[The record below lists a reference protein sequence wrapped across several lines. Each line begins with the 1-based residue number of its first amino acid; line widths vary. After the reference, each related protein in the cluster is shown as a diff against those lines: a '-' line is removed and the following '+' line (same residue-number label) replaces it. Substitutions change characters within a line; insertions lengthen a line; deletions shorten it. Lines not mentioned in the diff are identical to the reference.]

1 MTFFKR
7 VSFAAILSVLMAGT
21 ATASFIKDNSVHVE
35 PDRSIDHQAIGNLLD
50 EQGRSV
56 EALEEYKEALNFDP
70 DDTNTLF
77 NMGTVY
83 LKMNKPQQAV
93 RIFESLIKIDSRDT
107 ESYNLLGLAY
117 RGCGKKKEAIDVWLK
132 SLAIDPTQT
141 MPRKFIEEAKAL

>member
-7 VSFAAILSVLMAGT
+7 VSFLAILSILMAGT
-21 ATASFIKDNSVHVE
+21 ATASFIMDNSGHVG

-56 EALEEYKEALNFDP
+56 EALEEYKQALNFNP

>member
-1 MTFFKR
+1 MTLFK
-7 VSFAAILSVLMAGT
+7 SLFIAAVLTVFLAGPSS
-21 ATASFIKDNSVHVE
+21 ASLLRDDTGYVE
-35 PDRSIDHQAIGNLLD
+35 PDMSVLHQTKGNLLD
-50 EQGRSV
+50 EQGRSA
-56 EALEEYKEALNFDP
+56 EALVEYKEALNFDP

-83 LKMNKPQQAV
+83 LKMNKPEQAV
-93 RIFESLIKIDSRDT
+93 RIFESLIKIDSKDT

-117 RGCGKKKEAIDVWLK
+117 RGCGKKKEAIEVWLK

>member
-1 MTFFKR
+1 MTLLKS
-7 VSFAAILSVLMAGT
+7 VSLAAVLSIFMAGP
-21 ATASFIKDNSVHVE
+21 AAASFIQESPKAPKLNQSL
-35 PDRSIDHQAIGNLLD
+35 DHQAKGNFLD
-50 EQGRSV
+50 EQGNSK
-56 EALEEYKEALNFDP
+56 EALEEYKQALNFDP

-83 LKMNKPQQAV
+83 LKMNRPREAA
-93 RIFESLIKIDSRDT
+93 RIFESLIKIDSRDI